1 MKFLFDLFPVILFF
15 ITFKFVDIYAATIV
29 AMVATILQILWV
41 YYRHRKIDAM
51 QWASLILIVVFG
63 GLTIFLQNK
72 VFIQLKPT
80 VLYWLF
86 AAVLFISAQFFKK
99 NWIQVVMGK
108 QVTLKQTHAHSIW
121 GKLNFAWII
130 FFLAMGVLNLYVAFQ
145 FSEDTWV
152 NFKLFGST
160 GLLVVFIIL
169 QSIWL
174 GKHIESWPQ
183 TNYAFNNLLPI

>member
-72 VFIQLKPT
+72 VFILFQL
-80 VLYWLF
+80 LL
-86 AAVLFISAQFFKK
+86 LFI
-99 NWIQVVMGK
+99 
-108 QVTLKQTHAHSIW
+108 
-121 GKLNFAWII
+121 
-130 FFLAMGVLNLYVAFQ
+130 
-145 FSEDTWV
+145 
-152 NFKLFGST
+152 
-160 GLLVVFIIL
+160 
-169 QSIWL
+169 
-174 GKHIESWPQ
+174 
-183 TNYAFNNLLPI
+183 